1 MQSSEENYPRISIIT
16 VVYNDVTNI
25 LETIK
30 SVRNQT
36 YKNIEY
42 IIIDGDSDDGT
53 KELIQSNLEFI
64 DFLKSEPDNGIYD
77 AINKG
82 IRVATGDYVGFL
94 HCGDLFSD
102 KYVITKVADEILRER
117 TDAVFADVDIVDAK
131 DTNIVIRHYSGKN
144 FSKWKLRIGAAPPH
158 PSLYCRREIYTRIG
172 LYKTNYRV
180 SSDYEM
186 IVRMFIVNKISYSYM
201 NFSMVKMRVGGESNN
216 GIIGQFQQNLEII
229 DAAKSNKLYTNIF
242 LVFMKLPL
250 RLLQYIFRS

>member
-1 MQSSEENYPRISIIT
+1 MQSDKENIPRISVIT

-25 LETIK
+25 IETIK

-42 IIIDGDSDDGT
+42 IIVDGDSNDGT
-53 KELIQSNLEFI
+53 KELIQNNHELI
-64 DFLKSEPDNGIYD
+64 DIFKSEPDSGIYE

-82 IRVATGDYVGFL
+82 IRLSTGDYVGFL
-94 HCGDLFSD
+94 HCGDLFSN
-102 KYVITKVADEILRER
+102 KYVITKVAKAIQKER
-117 TDAVFADVDIVDAK
+117 TDAFFADVDIVDSN
-131 DTNIVIRHYSGKN
+131 DTKKVIRHYSGKN

-158 PSLYCRREIYTRIG
+158 PSLYCRREIYQRIG

-186 IVRMFIVNKISYSYM
+186 IVRMFVVNKISYSYL

-216 GIIGQFQQNLEII
+216 GFIGQLQQNLEII

-242 LVFMKLPL
+242 FVLMKLPL
-250 RLLQYIFRS
+250 RLMQYFFRN

>member
-1 MQSSEENYPRISIIT
+1 MQRDKENIPRISVIT

-25 LETIK
+25 IETIK

-42 IIIDGDSDDGT
+42 IIIDGDSNDGT
-53 KELIQSNLEFI
+53 KELIQNNHELI
-64 DFLKSEPDNGIYD
+64 DIFKSEPDSGIYE

-82 IRVATGDYVGFL
+82 IRLSTGDYVGFL
-94 HCGDLFSD
+94 HCGDLFSN
-102 KYVITKVADEILRER
+102 KYVITKVAKAIQKER
-117 TDAVFADVDIVDAK
+117 TDAFFADVDIVDSN
-131 DTNIVIRHYSGKN
+131 DTKKVIRHYSGKN

-158 PSLYCRREIYTRIG
+158 PSLYCRREIYQRIG

-186 IVRMFIVNKISYSYM
+186 IVRMFVVNKISYSYL

-216 GIIGQFQQNLEII
+216 GFIGQLQQNLEII

-242 LVFMKLPL
+242 FVLMKLPL
-250 RLLQYIFRS
+250 RLMQYFFRN